1 MHKVMNKARMEGGSK
16 DRAYFAAESMAD
28 SRIKLSLVSS
38 RTSKRISPDQ
48 FPNRSF
54 LMKGSETPEKKTFS
68 IIIEDIADNM
78 ENGIIEV
85 NVMGRRREKIFEELT
100 RQCAQ
105 LDKKKL
111 LDLSGVSASGLAD
124 ALGIL
129 RSNVSAELNELVR
142 EKRVIKFVTRPVLYA
157 PAALIHEQFGDAVD
171 TYALKCAS
179 LKEWFNQERTREKNE
194 DPFSHLIGSDKS
206 LKKSVKQA
214 KSAIVYPPRGLHTLI
229 LGPTGSGK
237 TLFAHMMHHYAI
249 AIKRIKEHA
258 PFIDFNCADYYNNPQ
273 LLIGQLFGYIKG
285 AFTGAAHDQDGLVAK
300 ADGGI
305 LFLDEIHRLPPEGQE
320 MLFYFMDTGHYSKLG
335 ETGNKRGARVLII
348 GATTA
353 DPESALLQTFLRR
366 VPVMINVPNF
376 QSRSVSEQIELSKFL
391 LSREAHR
398 THHEFHVSSDVIK
411 ALIGSVTFGN
421 IGQLKSNVQ
430 LVCAQGFLDSMNQ
443 DYVELDAKMLPTEM
457 QEGLHRISHQP
468 KVNQELSKRLPLF
481 LVVTGSKDPLLND
494 VDQYEPPFDL
504 YKMISGKYDALIH
517 EGLSMQDIR
526 KLVMEDIKNQVKQ
539 FYQKT
544 SSDSSN
550 TVVDQRVARLSED
563 LEVICARVLGQH
575 LSHQFVSLLNVHLSA
590 FLEHPLRRM
599 NGAPDKAMFPFAQKD
614 YEAAVQVADL
624 IDRRLGVALPEV
636 EMVYIAFLI
645 GSFVE
650 LSQQRNVGIV
660 VAAHGPQTAS
670 SMVSVVKEL
679 MGDYPIAAVD
689 MPLSLNFGD
698 IFENI
703 VAAVR
708 SVDQGAGVLMMVD
721 MGSLYYFEEKI
732 AQGAK
737 VRVKAIDMVS
747 TPMVLDAVKNA
758 NYLHMDLNGM
768 VDSLDTLRRTV
779 GMETRSAR
787 SERQKAILTICTTGS
802 GIAKRIKNIVSMYLR
817 NLTDEEILVIPV
829 SIEDLYDVARKM
841 QCKYEVVA
849 SIGAKNPK
857 LEGVPYITLSQ
868 FVGGEGQE
876 ILQSVLAGKTLP
888 MKDNPSHVIV
898 KGVCV
903 DSLQDMLMYLNP
915 KRAVAAIL
923 EFNEAVQKAL
933 HLHFKNA
940 TQIRIVMHLAFA
952 LEREIVR
959 MPLTYEGARS
969 SEKKRLAKQLDPT
982 MAVLK
987 DKLNLSLSEDEL
999 YYFIDMVIDEFGK
1012 EVIYRRALQN

>member
-1 MHKVMNKARMEGGSK
+1 MNHRGERYGT
-16 DRAYFAAESMAD
+16 AE
-28 SRIKLSLVSS
+28 R
-38 RTSKRISPDQ
+38 
-48 FPNRSF
+48 
-54 LMKGSETPEKKTFS
+54 
-68 IIIEDIADNM
+68 
-78 ENGIIEV
+78 
-85 NVMGRRREKIFEELT
+85 KIYDELT

-105 LDKKKL
+105 LGKKKL
-111 LDLSGVSASGLAD
+111 LEVSGVSASDLAD
-124 ALGIL
+124 ALDIM

-142 EKRVIKFVTRPVLYA
+142 EKRVIKFVTRPVLYV
-157 PAALIHEQFGDAVD
+157 PAELIQQQFGDAVD
-171 TYALKCAS
+171 TYEIKCAS
-179 LKEWFNQERTREKNE
+179 IKEWFDQERTREKNE

-237 TLFAHMMHHYAI
+237 TLFAHMMHNYAI
-249 AIKRIKEHA
+249 SIKRINENA

-273 LLIGQLFGYIKG
+273 LLIGQLFGYVKG
-285 AFTGAAHDQDGLVAK
+285 AFTGAARDQDGIVAK

-320 MLFYFMDTGHYSKLG
+320 MLFYFMDTGRYSKLG
-335 ETGNKRGARVLII
+335 ETGNKHDARVLII

-366 VPVMINVPNF
+366 VPVMINIPNF
-376 QSRSVSEQIELSKFL
+376 QSRSVSEQIELTKFL

-398 THHEFHVSSDVIK
+398 THHKFHVSADVIK

-430 LVCAQGFLDSMNQ
+430 LICAQGFLDSMNQ
-443 DYVELDAKMLPTEM
+443 DYVELDAKMLPAEM

-468 KVNQELSKRLPLF
+468 KINQELNKLLPLY

-504 YKMISGKYDALIH
+504 YKMISGKYDSLIE
-517 EGLSMQDIR
+517 EGLSAHDIR
-526 KLVMEDIKNQVKQ
+526 KMVMEDIKNQVKK
-539 FYQKT
+539 FYQKA
-544 SSDSSN
+544 SSELVN
-550 TVVDQRVARLSED
+550 AVVDQRVAALSKD
-563 LEVICARVLGQH
+563 LEMICARVLGQH
-575 LSHQFVSLLNVHLSA
+575 LSHQFVSLLSVHLSS
-590 FLEHPLRRM
+590 FLERPLRRID
-599 NGAPDKAMFPFAQKD
+599 GSPDAAMFPCAKD
-614 YEAAVQVADL
+614 YEAAVEIASL
-624 IDRRLGVALPEV
+624 IDRHLHVTLPEV
-636 EMVYIAFLI
+636 EVVYIAFLI

-703 VAAVR
+703 VDAVR

-732 AQGAK
+732 SRGAK

-758 NYLHMDLNGM
+758 NYLHMDLNGI
-768 VDSLDTLRRTV
+768 VDSLYKLRRTV
-779 GMETRSAR
+779 GLEAR
-787 SERQKAILTICTTGS
+787 GTQSERQKAILTICTTGS

-817 NLTDEEILVIPV
+817 NITDEEIIVIPV
-829 SIEDLYDVARKM
+829 SIEDLYDVAQKM
-841 QCKYEVVA
+841 QNKYEVVA

-876 ILQSVLAGKTLP
+876 ILQSVW
-888 MKDNPSHVIV
+888 
-898 KGVCV
+898 
-903 DSLQDMLMYLNP
+903 
-915 KRAVAAIL
+915 
-923 EFNEAVQKAL
+923 
-933 HLHFKNA
+933 
-940 TQIRIVMHLAFA
+940 
-952 LEREIVR
+952 REEQCR
-959 MPLTYEGARS
+959 
-969 SEKKRLAKQLDPT
+969 
-982 MAVLK
+982 
-987 DKLNLSLSEDEL
+987 
-999 YYFIDMVIDEFGK
+999 
-1012 EVIYRRALQN
+1012 